1 MSDNALKN
9 VSQSFSI
16 FGLKVFLTQAL
27 HYDSSSKMIFSM
39 LVWAGLETISTV
51 ILQKKDSLNKQI
63 GVDSKWWLYTEFLH

>member
-16 FGLKVFLTQAL
+16 FGLTVFLTQAL
-27 HYDSSSKMIFSM
+27 HYDSSLKMIFSM

-63 GVDSKWWLYTEFLH
+63 GVDSK